1 MFKFLNVKS
10 KIINA
15 MYKIINIVRGFFAVI
30 ICLKDLQVR
39 ELVQQV
45 LENIQYLL
53 NILQVCWQVL

>member
-30 ICLKDLQVR
+30 IYLKKIYKFV
-39 ELVQQV
+39 
-45 LENIQYLL
+45 N
-53 NILQVCWQVL
+53 